1 MVFETESGVAQV
13 VEHVKTPPKPPSEQT
28 ELPIP
33 PGLEAIIMKCLEKDP
48 SDRFQSAG
56 EMAAA
61 LRDVPLA
68 EPWGVRRADEWWDLH
83 PRTASAA

>member
-13 VEHVKTPPKPPSEQT
+13 VEHVKTPPTPPSEQT